1 VQQLSLQFHQSN
13 PLDIEPKE
21 VLMIENG
28 MSRRSFLRGMVGSSV
43 LLTLAAC
50 TAPLPGGSPGGE
62 QAGAAQEGIS
72 IRWHHRLGDYQSYP
86 LRIAAFEEA
95 NPGVTVVQ
103 EEFPAGSAEYGPKVA
118 SLIAAGTVGDVA
130 WTALGSGSYQFL
142 MQNNGLAPI
151 DDFVEA
157 DDSDFSLDG
166 YYPRIIQ
173 SLRFE
178 EKLFGLPELA
188 HGVQTCL
195 FYNQDML
202 EAAGLELPTMEW
214 TRDKLLEVARPATN
228 GDIYGFLP
236 ATGDYSNLRN
246 HTLTHGAEIMSED
259 GTTSLLEDDGVKEAL
274 RWVHALFTE
283 HQVAPTPQQMQGT
296 GRSTEQMFVG
306 EQIAMFQSGGW
317 NMSIGTLVEDAFTW
331 GVVLMP
337 KGPADHRGG
346 HLHVDAEAVT
356 NLSQQKQLAYEF
368 IKYLTDHEGAVQVA
382 LQFGLAA
389 RPGVYEDERIASNP
403 NLVLLGQATEE
414 SAEHINPANLRKQEL
429 QTTIKAIFDPI
440 WLGDAAP
447 DDAFFADASGQFQ
460 EFLDKAAG

>member
-1 VQQLSLQFHQSN
+1 MVVN
-13 PLDIEPKE
+13 A
-21 VLMIENG
+21 
-28 MSRRSFLRGMVGSSV
+28 MSRRSFLRGIIGSTV
-43 LLTLAAC
+43 LVTLAAC
-50 TAPLPGGSPGGE
+50 AAPVPGASSGE
-62 QAGAAQEGIS
+62 EGATSREGATL
-72 IRWHHRLGDYQSYP
+72 RWHHRLGDYQSYP

-95 NPGVTVVQ
+95 NPGVTVVE

-151 DDFVEA
+151 DDFVDA
-157 DDSDFSLDG
+157 DASDFSLDG
-166 YYPRIIQ
+166 YYPRIIA

-178 EKLFGLPELA
+178 DKLFGLPELA

-195 FYNQDML
+195 FYNQDLL

-214 TRDKLLEVARPATN
+214 DREKLLEVAREATG
-228 GDIYGFLP
+228 GDVYGFLP

-246 HTLTHGAEIMSED
+246 HTLTHGAEIMSVD
-259 GTTSLLEDDGVKEAL
+259 GTTSLLEDEGTKEAL

-296 GRSTEQMFVG
+296 GRSAEQMFVG
-306 EQIAMFQSGGW
+306 QQLAMFQSGGW

-337 KGPADHRGG
+337 KGPAGHRGG
-346 HLHVDAEAVT
+346 HLHIDAEAVT
-356 NLSQQKQLAYEF
+356 SLSQQKELAYEF
-368 IKYLTDHEGAVQVA
+368 VKMLTDHEGGVQVA

-429 QTTIKAIFDPI
+429 QTTIKAIFDPL
-440 WLGDAAP
+440 WLGDVSP
-447 DDAFFADASGQFQ
+447 EDAFFADASAQFQ
-460 EFLDKAAG
+460 EFLDKPIG